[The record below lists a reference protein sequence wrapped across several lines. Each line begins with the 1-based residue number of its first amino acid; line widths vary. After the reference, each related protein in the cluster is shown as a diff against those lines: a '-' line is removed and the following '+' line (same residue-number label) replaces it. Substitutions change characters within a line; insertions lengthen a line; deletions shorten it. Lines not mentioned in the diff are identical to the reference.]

1 MKPRLE
7 ILVTSSLLENLR
19 WSDVKQS
26 SPSEKKKLF
35 PLQPE
40 RMWRIQP
47 VRNYINLIIG
57 HPFHFIC
64 LPLQLLISISSRHV
78 SREKERDRRFSSPMI
93 LFRVRRNRPL
103 LENVGRLW
111 ERIKWHARLLES
123 VVTIFKRE
131 LVRERANTF
140 ALVSRY
146 ERKSLYTPTLMFKR
160 ERCATFKRVNADVS
174 PPSFSLN
181 SARGVYKHIPDDN
194 SCFLGAKFPQI

>member
-1 MKPRLE
+1 MDSTRSQLYKFNYRSSIPILPLHLSSSSTFNIDFESTRFVRGRKKEIVAFPRL
-7 ILVTSSLLENLR
+7 
-19 WSDVKQS
+19 
-26 SPSEKKKLF
+26 
-35 PLQPE
+35 
-40 RMWRIQP
+40 
-47 VRNYINLIIG
+47 
-57 HPFHFIC
+57 
-64 LPLQLLISISSRHV
+64 
-78 SREKERDRRFSSPMI
+78 I

-146 ERKSLYTPTLMFKR
+146 ERKSLYTQTLMFK
-160 ERCATFKRVNADVS
+160 RCATFKRVNADVS

-194 SCFLGAKFPQI
+194 SCFLGGQVSADLAGITI

>member
-1 MKPRLE
+1 
-7 ILVTSSLLENLR
+7 
-19 WSDVKQS
+19 
-26 SPSEKKKLF
+26 
-35 PLQPE
+35 
-40 RMWRIQP
+40 
-47 VRNYINLIIG
+47 
-57 HPFHFIC
+57 
-64 LPLQLLISISSRHV
+64 
-78 SREKERDRRFSSPMI
+78 MI

-131 LVRERANTF
+131 LARERANTF